1 MTSSLKQFS
10 FLKWSIVL
18 TFIVGIIACRK
29 DDNFLEEATIIEFS
43 QDTILFDT
51 VFTTIGSATK
61 IVKLFNN
68 ESSPVLLD
76 ISINNGSNSVF
87 RMNVNG
93 FQGNDI
99 RDVEIPANDSIYI
112 FVEVTVNPDE
122 PLSLSPFVIEDD
134 ILIKQN
140 QKSQNI
146 KLIAWGQNAN
156 YISNKGEIRALTC
169 NNGSISFD
177 DTKPY
182 VIYGILI
189 IDSCELI
196 IPEGRS
202 IHVHGGVVV
211 EPGLV
216 YNDGQIIVFP
226 NGKLTV
232 NGTAENP
239 VVFEGDRLDPDYSNI
254 PGQWVGIRLW
264 KESKNNSFHYV
275 DIRNSILGVL
285 ADSASSVSISNSI
298 IQNTSSSN
306 IIGVNADM
314 SITNTL
320 LHSPGLYN
328 AQLTYG
334 GNYSFEYTTMVNES
348 NQREA
353 LYLNNYRC
361 TDLENDPLCQS
372 SVDIKAANI
381 EIKNSII
388 FGPSDDEINFD
399 DYTNGE
405 IENILNFDI
414 SNSIIRVDEL
424 LDPDGYPNFFDN
436 CEDCITFMD
445 SDTLFRD
452 IDLKDYRLDTMSIA
466 ERKAIPNTAIT
477 TDLLGF
483 MRDPVNPDIGCYEFE
498 N

>member
-1 MTSSLKQFS
+1 MKFKLRRHTFTHYLFFIS
-10 FLKWSIVL
+10 FLI
-18 TFIVGIIACRK
+18 GIISCRK
-29 DDNFLEEATIIEFS
+29 DDNYLEGNTVIEFS

-61 IVKLFNN
+61 IVKLFNK
-68 ESSPVLLD
+68 ESSPILVDVSLG
-76 ISINNGSNSVF
+76 NEKTSVF

-93 FQGNDI
+93 FQGKDI
-99 RDVEIPANDSIYI
+99 KDVEIPAKDSIYI

-122 PLSLSPFVIEDD
+122 PLSISPFVIEDD

-140 QKSQNI
+140 QNTQNI

-156 YISNKGEIRALTC
+156 YLSNKGEIRSLTC
-169 NNGSISFD
+169 GNGSISFD

-196 IPEGRS
+196 ISAGRS
-202 IHVHGGVVV
+202 IHIHGGVVV

-226 NGKLTV
+226 DGKLTV

-239 VVFEGDRLDPDYSNI
+239 VIFEGDRLDPDYSNI
-254 PGQWVGIRLW
+254 PGQWVGIRIW
-264 KESKNNSFHYV
+264 KESKDNTLSHV
-275 DIRNSILGVL
+275 DIRNSIIGVL
-285 ADSASSVSISNSI
+285 ADSASSVEISNSI

-306 IIGVNADM
+306 LIGIHAD
-314 SITNTL
+314 ITVSNSL

-334 GNYSFEYTTMVNES
+334 GNYLFDYTTMVNES

-353 LYLNNYRC
+353 LYLNNYKC

-372 SVDIKAANI
+372 AVDIKPANI
-381 EIKNSII
+381 SLRNCIV
-388 FGPSDDEINFD
+388 FGPSEDEINFD

-405 IENILNFDI
+405 IEDVLNFDL
-414 SNSIIRVDEL
+414 SNCIVRVNEIL
-424 LDPDGYPNFFDN
+424 GPDGYPNFFDDCKN
-436 CEDCITFMD
+436 CITYMD

-452 IDLKDYRLDTMSIA
+452 MSLKDYRLDTMSIA
-466 ERKAIPNTAIT
+466 ENNAIAIPNIT
-477 TDLLGF
+477 MDLLGYN
-483 MRDPVNPDIGCYEFE
+483 RDPLTPDIGCYEFE